1 MKLFIQT
8 DEEIIEEGLVTS
20 AFSTAIALYMSKML
34 TTRWDKW
41 PAFKLGLVDNRGKRT
56 EKKAETKEEKE
67 SLNLLNTFIIGL
79 RRIFLTV
86 LSEGVLKMLV
96 AVYLTKIII
105 RK

>member
-1 MKLFIQT
+1 MKTFMQS
-8 DEEIIEEGLVTS
+8 DDEIIEEGLATS
-20 AFSTAIALYMSKML
+20 AFSTAIALYMIKML
-34 TTRWDKW
+34 TTRWNKW
-41 PAFKLGLVDNRGKRT
+41 PAFKLGLVDNKGKRT

-96 AVYLTKIII
+96 AVYIGKNIVK
-105 RK
+105 R